1 MNEIAVMLFTP
12 LIAGI
17 LAWIINVKGIRET
30 IGVLGALVPFALLVK
45 EYSTVVNNLYNPPTY
60 QLTVSGFNI
69 TFKLGTLNWYFAA
82 VASLVGVAMAF
93 GMISTSRNS
102 YDWLF
107 AMMSYTGVL
116 GVFLSWDFVSF
127 FLLWE
132 LMTFASFMMVLKRNR
147 HESLKYFVLSV
158 IGAYAMLLAIAL
170 IYAKTGALNFD
181 DIRHAMYLDAIMGGM
196 SKSETILIFAL
207 FLTAFGVKAGAWP
220 LHVWAPG
227 AYSENDQ
234 SYTAFFSGALSK
246 AGAYGFLL
254 LYILMMVKLYYVMGP
269 FHGHLTFAY
278 IIAWIGAITVVVA
291 SFLAVLQEDIRKLF
305 AYSSIGQV
313 GYILL
318 AFGVGTW
325 MGFAGGLF
333 HVLSHAVFKGL
344 FWLVTAAIILQTGKT
359 RFEDFGGL
367 AEKMP
372 ITFAMSLIAVLSLAG
387 IPPMA
392 GFASKWLIYEAAI
405 QAHMPLVAGAIFLGS
420 ALAFAYVVRFLYAV
434 WFGQRPSDLEDVQE
448 APLPLLIGMA
458 ILAIPNVV
466 FGVAPGL
473 VTKYINKVLSY
484 MLFLFGER
492 KVDVSIVTGSYYKLV
507 TPTGTYNAL
516 TVTLMLVV
524 GLAIAGLIYIYG
536 AKARRIPVTNT
547 YQSGNPVTEDYNLS
561 IRRNFYRPLAEALE
575 FWLKYSFD
583 RFYERLA
590 GIAED
595 FADWLREGFYNGNVQ
610 AYSWYLA
617 IVLLILALWGVL

>member
-1 MNEIAVMLFTP
+1 MNEILIILFTP
-12 LIAGI
+12 LLAGV
-17 LAWIINVKGIRET
+17 LAWAFDFKGVREV
-30 IGVLGALVPFALLVK
+30 IGLIGAAVPLAYLIKL
-45 EYSTVVNNLYNPPTY
+45 YSEVTTKPLNYSV
-60 QLTVSGFNI
+60 TVSGF
-69 TFKLGTLNWYFAA
+69 TLHFQLGTMGWYFAA
-82 VASLVGVAMAF
+82 IASTVALAMAF
-93 GMISTSRNS
+93 GMVSTSRKG

-107 AMMSYTGVL
+107 ALMSFTGVL
-116 GVFLSWDFVSF
+116 GVFLSQDFIGF

-158 IGAYAMLLAIAL
+158 IGAYSMLLAIGIL
-170 IYAKTGALNFD
+170 YAKTGALDFET
-181 DIRHAMYLDAIMGGM
+181 IRQALIMDVSLGTIG
-196 SKSETILIFAL
+196 KGETILLFTL
-207 FLTAFGVKAGAWP
+207 FLTAFGVKAGAVP

-227 AYSENDQ
+227 AYSETDQ

-246 AGAYGFLL
+246 AGVYGILL
-254 LYILMMVKLYYVMGP
+254 IYMLMGYKLYAELGT

-305 AYSSIGQV
+305 AYSSVGQV

-318 AFGVGTW
+318 AFGIGTSL
-325 MGFAGGLF
+325 GLEGGLF

-359 RFEDFGGL
+359 QFKDMGGL
-367 AEKMP
+367 ARKMP
-372 ITFAMSLIAVLSLAG
+372 YTFTMGLIAVLSLAG

-420 ALAFAYVVRFLYAV
+420 GLAFAYVVRFLYAV
-434 WFGQRPSDLEDVQE
+434 WFGQRPSDLEEVKE
-448 APLPLLIGMA
+448 APLPLLIAMT
-458 ILAIPNVV
+458 ILAIPNVL

-473 VTKYINKVLSY
+473 VTKYLNKVLGGQVVGGTS
-484 MLFLFGER
+484 
-492 KVDVSIVTGSYYKLV
+492 TKLV
-507 TPTGTYNAL
+507 TSVGTYNAQ
-516 TVTLMLVV
+516 LVAV
-524 GLAIAGLIYIYG
+524 LLLFGLSVAGLIYVYG
-536 AKARRIPVTNT
+536 ARTRKIPVTDT

-561 IRRNFYRPLAEALE
+561 IRRNFYRPLAEALD
-575 FWLKYSFD
+575 FWLKYSWD

-590 GIAED
+590 NLFED

-610 AYSWYLA
+610 SYSWYLA
-617 IVLLILALWGVL
+617 IILLILALWGVL

>member
-1 MNEIAVMLFTP
+1 MNELMIMLFAP
-12 LIAGI
+12 LVAGFIAWA
-17 LAWIINVKGIRET
+17 LDVRGIREAV
-30 IGVLGALVPFALLVK
+30 GVLGTLVPLGVLAK
-45 EYSTVVNNLYNPPTY
+45 YYSTIAGSNPEVVT
-60 QLTVSGFNI
+60 QTITVGG
-69 TFKLGTLNWYFAA
+69 FKLIFQLNTISWYFATI
-82 VASLVGVAMAF
+82 ASLVGVAMAF
-93 GMISTSRNS
+93 GMVSTSRSS
-102 YDWLF
+102 YEWLF
-107 AMMSYTGVL
+107 ALMSYTGVL
-116 GVFLSWDFVSF
+116 GVFLSGDFVGF
-127 FLLWE
+127 FLFWE
-132 LMTFASFMMVLKRNR
+132 LMTFASFMMVLKRSR

-158 IGAYAMLLAIAL
+158 IGAYAMLIAIGIL
-170 IYAKTGALNFD
+170 YAKIGALDFGT
-181 DIRHAMYLDAIMGGM
+181 IRQALYMDAMLGSI
-196 SKSETILIFAL
+196 SKSLTALVFLL
-207 FLTAFGVKAGAWP
+207 FLTAFGVKAGAVP

-227 AYSENDQ
+227 AYSEVDQ

-254 LYILMMVKLYYVMGP
+254 LYILMGAKLVAALGIWHNHMV
-269 FHGHLTFAY
+269 FSY
-278 IIAWIGAITVVVA
+278 IIAWLGAITVVVA
-291 SFLAVLQEDIRKLF
+291 GFLAVLQEDIRKLF
-305 AYSSIGQV
+305 AYSSVSQV

-318 AFGVGTW
+318 GLGIGTPL
-325 MGFAGGLF
+325 GFTGALF

-344 FWLVTAAIILQTGKT
+344 FWLVVAALVLRTGKT

-405 QAHMPLVAGAIFLGS
+405 SAHMPLVAGAIFLGS

-434 WFGQRPSDLEDVQE
+434 WFGQRPSDLEDVKE

-458 ILAIPNVV
+458 ILAIPNIV

-473 VTKYINKVLSY
+473 VTEYLGK
-484 MLFLFGER
+484 FLGNP
-492 KVDVSIVTGSYYKLV
+492 VGGNYYKLV

-516 TVTLMLVV
+516 LVAV
-524 GLAIAGLIYIYG
+524 LLVFGLAIAGLIFIYG
-536 AKARRIPVTNT
+536 AKTRRIPVTNT

-561 IRRNFYRPLAEALE
+561 MRRNFYRPLAEALD
-575 FWLKYSFD
+575 FWLKYSWD

-595 FADWLREGFYNGNVQ
+595 FADFLREGFYNGNVQ
-610 AYSWYLA
+610 SYAWYLA
-617 IVLLILALWGVL
+617 VVLLILALWGVL

>member
-1 MNEIAVMLFTP
+1 MNEILIILFTP
-12 LIAGI
+12 LIAGV
-17 LAWIINVKGIRET
+17 LAWAFDFKGVREA
-30 IGVLGALVPFALLVK
+30 IGLIGAAVPLAYLIKL
-45 EYSTVVNNLYNPPTY
+45 YSEVTTKPLNYSV
-60 QLTVSGFNI
+60 TVSGF
-69 TFKLGTLNWYFAA
+69 TLHFQLSTMSWYFAA
-82 VASLVGVAMAF
+82 IASTVALAMAF
-93 GMISTSRNS
+93 GMVSTSRKG

-107 AMMSYTGVL
+107 ALMSFTGVL
-116 GVFLSWDFVSF
+116 GVFLSQDFIGF

-158 IGAYAMLLAIAL
+158 IGAYSMLLAIGIL
-170 IYAKTGALNFD
+170 YAKTGALDFET
-181 DIRHAMYLDAIMGGM
+181 IRQALIMDVSLGTIG
-196 SKSETILIFAL
+196 KGETILLFTL
-207 FLTAFGVKAGAWP
+207 FLTAFGVKAGAVP

-227 AYSENDQ
+227 AYSETDQ
-234 SYTAFFSGALSK
+234 SYTSFFSGALSK
-246 AGAYGFLL
+246 AGVYGILL
-254 LYILMMVKLYYVMGP
+254 IYMLMGYKLYAELGT

-305 AYSSIGQV
+305 AYSSVGQV

-318 AFGVGTW
+318 AFGIGTSL
-325 MGFAGGLF
+325 GLEGGLF

-359 RFEDFGGL
+359 QFKDMGGL
-367 AEKMP
+367 ARKMP
-372 ITFAMSLIAVLSLAG
+372 YTFTMGLIAVLSLAG

-420 ALAFAYVVRFLYAV
+420 GLAFAYVVRFLYAV
-434 WFGQRPSDLEDVQE
+434 WFGQRPSDLEEVRE
-448 APLPLLIGMA
+448 APLPLLIAMT
-458 ILAIPNVV
+458 ILAIPNVL

-473 VTKYINKVLSY
+473 VTKYLNKVLGGQVVGGTS
-484 MLFLFGER
+484 
-492 KVDVSIVTGSYYKLV
+492 TKLV
-507 TPTGTYNAL
+507 TSVGTYNAQ
-516 TVTLMLVV
+516 LVAV
-524 GLAIAGLIYIYG
+524 LLLFGLSVAGLIYVYG
-536 AKARRIPVTNT
+536 ARTRKIPVTNT

-561 IRRNFYRPLAEALE
+561 IRRNFYRPLAEALD
-575 FWLKYSFD
+575 FWLKYSWD

-590 GIAED
+590 NLFED

-610 AYSWYLA
+610 SYSWYLA
-617 IVLLILALWGVL
+617 IILLILALWGVL